1 MGHGKTEAALMCAQV
16 LAERFGLGG
25 IFFGLPT
32 MATSNPMF
40 GRVREWLDAVPAKDP
55 SSISLAHSKAGLNEE
70 YQQLMPWNATMAVY
84 DEGAGTQREAS
95 AIVHEW
101 SLGRKRAILA
111 D

>member
-1 MGHGKTEAALMCAQV
+1 
-16 LAERFGLGG
+16 
-25 IFFGLPT
+25 
-32 MATSNPMF
+32 
-40 GRVREWLDAVPAKDP
+40 DAVPAKDP

-101 SLGRKRAILA
+101 FLGRKRAILA
-111 D
+111 DHVVGTIDQALFTGLKAKHVVLRHLGLASKVV